1 MRIFDSPDN
10 LDEHILRSYSTLR
23 WFMGGFAFV
32 LPLLLVIG
40 GVNSLWWLKQT
51 LPVQNSL
58 SAYYHAGSA
67 CVAFQG
73 VYRDLFVGLLAA
85 ISFCMI
91 IYTGFGKL
99 ENWLLNL
106 AGVCLAGVAFFPT
119 DWPEPTLLK
128 TCQATPGFSP
138 HIASLLLGMPVSI
151 HVASAMAFFL
161 AITAVNVL
169 TAMDTVHIIQDSSKQ
184 KFWHGI
190 FRWARWLMPI
200 SLGLVLLLRLVSGTS
215 LIGERLVLWLEW
227 AGIWAFALYWLL
239 KSVEILS
246 TKVDVAAIN
255 SKIGWGPG
263 SRRGSLDGNRL
274 DRRLQRLR

>member
-10 LDEHILRSYSTLR
+10 LDEHILRSYSSLP
-23 WFMGGFAFV
+23 WFMGGVVFV

-51 LPVQNSL
+51 LSVQNSL

-85 ISFCMI
+85 ISFCLI

-119 DWPEPTLLK
+119 DWPEPNLLK
-128 TCQATPGFSP
+128 ICQATPGFSP
-138 HIASLLLGMPVSI
+138 HIASLLLRMPVSI
-151 HVASAMAFFL
+151 HVASAIAFFL
-161 AITAVNVL
+161 VITAVNVL

-200 SLGLVLLLRLVSGTS
+200 SLGLVL
-215 LIGERLVLWLEW
+215 WLEW
-227 AGIWAFALYWLL
+227 A
-239 KSVEILS
+239 
-246 TKVDVAAIN
+246 AIN
-255 SKIGWGPG
+255 SQIGWGPG
-263 SRRGSLDGNRL
+263 SRRGGSLDGNRL